1 MSDSANDI
9 QPREDAGV
17 STPES
22 PAAPTSAEQRRA
34 AEIEAAIDE
43 ALASSGLDVEEAMA
57 KFAPERRGIAL
68 PLFFNAGLLV
78 IGALAIGL
86 LFLLFTDRQEQAV
99 ASRSTAETVESQILA
114 QTRRDAER
122 ELVGKDQEIADIQSR
137 VASIQ
142 ADRERILAQQDQ
154 TLALREEQLRAE
166 LDTALETERQR
177 LAQEGLS
184 AQAQADALA
193 RFSER
198 RNAQLEE
205 ELALARDLSDQQAA
219 ASAAE
224 LDQLQAQ
231 YLADL
236 ETAQTAS
243 DDLRRQLD
251 EQAEASAAELAAQL
265 QELEQAR
272 SDAEQQFQSAQ
283 ELGEQRS
290 LVLSQITAAYDRTSR
305 LYRLEDWDGALQALQ
320 PVADLAVSEAY
331 LTTVSDAS
339 RRSAAELFVVSAIRD
354 AIVARQGGQGVEVA
368 PVPEADASDEQNPDA
383 LTSLIAEVQT
393 ALEPMESAVAR
404 LDLDA
409 ASAAFVAALALV
421 PELLD
426 AQQSIQGLEDS
437 QRDRQRAL
445 ATVAIADAQRAN
457 QSGNQLAAIERY
469 TDALLALTLPGEPT
483 GQTSADGVLQSATRL
498 ESSVTE
504 SSQLTDL
511 LANERSSRRLAEIE
525 RDQLRQ
531 SLALSQ
537 AEADAADAAVGRAEA
552 EIATLE
558 QSGAQAQA
566 AFDVEPGEHLQISVL
581 FDPERA
587 VVEHGNGSYHLKPV
601 IRYEVS

>member
-114 QTRRDAER
+114 QIRRDAER

-166 LDTALETERQR
+166 LDTALETKRQR

-205 ELALARDLSDQQAA
+205 ELALARDLSAQQAA

-339 RRSAAELFVVSAIRD
+339 RRSAAELFAVSAIRD
-354 AIVARQGGQGVEVA
+354 AVVARQGGQGVEVA

-437 QRDRQRAL
+437 QRDRQRAF

-457 QSGNQLAAIERY
+457 QSSNQLAAIERY

-558 QSGAQAQA
+558 QSGVQAQA